1 MQQQQRMQQEM
12 QQGNRMM
19 GQQGGSVSGNPN
31 HPTLPTPPGHGLGD
45 GVFGL
50 RCGGSPRIIRGPVAG
65 VCGVG
70 RSLGGWGYFIGLKGG
85 TNPTLITPPST
96 VVSLATSL
104 AVSTPASVTS
114 APLVT
119 VAASGTAVTTTTAA
133 VRGGTNSSATAAAV
147 AQPPPQT
154 ASSLIPPPLSTSTA
168 AAAETVAAPPKLD
181 TPTSS
186 VTVNR
191 PAAGPQGPNQVS
203 AATCMAVSSADAT
216 AGQPSSSA
224 VISKGDKVNMSL
236 CLHWIL

>member
-1 MQQQQRMQQEM
+1 M
-12 QQGNRMM
+12 
-19 GQQGGSVSGNPN
+19 
-31 HPTLPTPPGHGLGD
+31 
-45 GVFGL
+45 FGL
-50 RCGGSPRIIRGPVAG
+50 RGGGSPRIIRGPVAG
-65 VCGVG
+65 VRGVG

-96 VVSLATSL
+96 VVTLATSL

-133 VRGGTNSSATAAAV
+133 VGGGTSSSATAAV

-154 ASSLIPPPLSTSTA
+154 ASSLIPPPLSTST
-168 AAAETVAAPPKLD
+168 VAAPTKLD

-186 VTVNR
+186 VTANR
-191 PAAGPQGPNQVS
+191 SAAGPQGPTQVS
-203 AATCMAVSSADAT
+203 AATCMAVSSAEAT

-224 VISKGDKVNMSL
+224 VITNADKVKMSL
-236 CLHWIL
+236 CFHWIV